1 MSEKKILYI
10 RLDSSPLPEACDEI
24 IVKDF
29 NLESY
34 FCTLL
39 GKRLLGECSITQ
51 SVPFPG
57 KIVSDFKGSS
67 PEIYSAITTQ
77 WENILTDLLAIDDM
91 QGQRFEINIPFA
103 YFDWLSHHENPIYRE
118 LGKISSQH
126 LFFMEKL
133 LYEDMIACVLMK
145 RLRFTLS
152 KITDSID
159 HIVVSLP
166 IVKSGTP
173 FISYIM
179 QLNDKFNGSDIIDRQ
194 MFIDTYVT
202 PKRIAEKKKALEII
216 YELSSLREG
225 RIRVRNKKTKKYGFV
240 NEQMELVVPCEYDF
254 CGHFVEGLAFA
265 YDKNKKAYQ
274 IDKSGNI
281 QDLPS
286 YDYHEISSSGF
297 SDGLTCVLKDS
308 QKRSIAYI
316 NTDGK
321 ETINVL
327 YSGGVRNFKEG
338 FAAVLNSDHKYGF
351 INKMGAEVI
360 PCQFDY
366 AEHFSEGLANIRISD
381 NWGFVDR
388 TGKIVIPCKYSSAGN
403 FSEKLARVSINC
415 KYGFI
420 DKTGN
425 EVIPCQFDYAGHF
438 SEGLANIQIGGKY
451 GFINQ
456 LGEIV
461 ISCKYSLAGSFSE
474 GLASVE
480 INDKIGFID
489 KTGEIVIPCKY
500 SFRFHC
506 ESFSDGL
513 VLVSKEF
520 LGSQY
525 FINKKGEVI
534 VPPNKYRD
542 IKPFHDGLA
551 CVDGGYIDNKGNEII
566 PPGILYSQDCD
577 FSERMA
583 WIKTFI
589 NGTMRY
595 ALIKKEWIM

>member
-1 MSEKKILYI
+1 
-10 RLDSSPLPEACDEI
+10 
-24 IVKDF
+24 
-29 NLESY
+29 
-34 FCTLL
+34 
-39 GKRLLGECSITQ
+39 
-51 SVPFPG
+51 
-57 KIVSDFKGSS
+57 
-67 PEIYSAITTQ
+67 
-77 WENILTDLLAIDDM
+77 
-91 QGQRFEINIPFA
+91 
-103 YFDWLSHHENPIYRE
+103 
-118 LGKISSQH
+118 
-126 LFFMEKL
+126 
-133 LYEDMIACVLMK
+133 
-145 RLRFTLS
+145 
-152 KITDSID
+152 
-159 HIVVSLP
+159 
-166 IVKSGTP
+166 
-173 FISYIM
+173 
-179 QLNDKFNGSDIIDRQ
+179 
-194 MFIDTYVT
+194 
-202 PKRIAEKKKALEII
+202 
-216 YELSSLREG
+216 
-225 RIRVRNKKTKKYGFV
+225 
-240 NEQMELVVPCEYDF
+240 MELVVPCEYDF

-338 FAAVLNSDHKYGF
+338 FAAVLNSDY
-351 INKMGAEVI
+351 
-360 PCQFDY
+360 
-366 AEHFSEGLANIRISD
+366 
-381 NWGFVDR
+381 
-388 TGKIVIPCKYSSAGN
+388 
-403 FSEKLARVSINC
+403 

-500 SFRFHC
+500 SFRFHS

-577 FSERMA
+577 FSERMV

>member
-225 RIRVRNKKTKKYGFV
+225 RIRVRDKKTKKYGFV

-338 FAAVLNSDHKYGF
+338 FAAVLNSDY
-351 INKMGAEVI
+351 
-360 PCQFDY
+360 
-366 AEHFSEGLANIRISD
+366 
-381 NWGFVDR
+381 
-388 TGKIVIPCKYSSAGN
+388 
-403 FSEKLARVSINC
+403 

-456 LGEIV
+456 LGEI

-500 SFRFHC
+500 SFRFHS

-577 FSERMA
+577 FSERMV